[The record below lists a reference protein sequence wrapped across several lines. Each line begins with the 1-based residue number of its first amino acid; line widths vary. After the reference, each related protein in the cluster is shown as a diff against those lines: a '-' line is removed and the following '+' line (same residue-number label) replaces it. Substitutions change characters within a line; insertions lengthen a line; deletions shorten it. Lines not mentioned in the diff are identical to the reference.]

1 MLSKIKAVKLKAP
14 AISAPKISKEAIF
27 SPLGIFIM
35 YILAAGLAIMGFR
48 FIFPGETA
56 PLPYFS
62 LSWRLTRGLL
72 DFLNLFPALALSA
85 IIIPFGF
92 KIRPKEKIN
101 PFSPQFLQ
109 SLKMSIITAIVAA
122 ALYALLFSLALPLVK
137 DHEADLRSQGRLF
150 HLAREQ
156 AQQHAIRGEWAQTA
170 QFLAICERIWP
181 GGHQVAALAAETQMR
196 LQEMQR
202 AAAPLFDAMTYPALP
217 GQRPLNVTEA
227 IALAETALAAERYF
241 DAHWLATVGARLATP
256 GSPEMTTARRIA
268 SIAWDGVNS
277 LAPNAQET
285 LAFNLFRLKREGFEA
300 LNSEE
305 WIRAYYI
312 FLELMERTPQDPD
325 VHRFF
330 AMSLEGLRHVAFFID
345 EMDMALGNILTGAV
359 FSLPMDWGRVVM
371 RFSSISMFPDSAYCM
386 DAEIFAFDPSGQ
398 PLWSMKAPYAKI
410 VPLVLHS
417 GPRLSVMLRAL
428 DRADETLRW
437 EPITESFGQSAPDSA
452 QVAIPVSW
460 DDFVL
465 ISNVRRGLPMLSVA
479 ELRMAAEN
487 LGSLGYLPEVFQ
499 VELLRRFAEPSLMLL
514 LGILAITLGW
524 RFRALKHTR
533 IMGVLMLGIMPLV
546 LNGAV
551 NFFRGWIA
559 NLGIWAVV
567 SLGFTPAAF
576 IFAASITVLFVLFLI
591 ILASQHA

>member
-1 MLSKIKAVKLKAP
+1 MFSKLKAVKIKAPSIKAP
-14 AISAPKISKEAIF
+14 RLKKEAIF
-27 SPLGIFIM
+27 SPLGIFII
-35 YILAAGLAIMGFR
+35 YILAAALAIMVFR

-62 LSWRLTRGLL
+62 FSWRLIRGLL

-101 PFSPQFLQ
+101 PFSPQFLL
-109 SLKMSIITAIVAA
+109 SLKMSIVTAIVAA
-122 ALYALLFSLALPLVK
+122 ALYAALFSLVLPLAK
-137 DHEADLRSQGRLF
+137 DHEKDLRSQGRLF
-150 HLAREQ
+150 HLAREN
-156 AQQHAIRGEWAQTA
+156 AQQHAARGEWAQAA
-170 QFLAICERIWP
+170 QFLAVCERIWP
-181 GGHQVAALAAETQMR
+181 GGHQVAALAAETHMR
-196 LQEMQR
+196 LEEMQR
-202 AAAPLFDAMTYPALP
+202 ARAPLFDALTYPALP
-217 GQRPLNVTEA
+217 GLRPLNVTEA
-227 IALAETALAAERYF
+227 IMLAEAALADERFF
-241 DAHWLATVGARLATP
+241 DAHWLATMGTRLAAP
-256 GSPEMTTARRIA
+256 GSPELATARRIA

-285 LAFNLFRLKREGFEA
+285 FAFNLFRLKREGFEA

-312 FLELMERTPQDPD
+312 FLELMELTPQDPD

-330 AMSLEGLRHVAFFID
+330 AMSTEGLRHVAFFID
-345 EMDMALGNILTGAV
+345 EMDMALGNILTGAI
-359 FSLPMDWGRVVM
+359 FSLPMDTGRIVM
-371 RFSSISMFPDSAYCM
+371 RFSSISMFPDAAYCM
-386 DAEIFAFDPSGQ
+386 DAEILAFDHNGQ

-428 DRADETLRW
+428 DRTDETQRW
-437 EPITESFGQSAPDSA
+437 EPITESFGQIAPDSA

-465 ISNVRRGLPMLSVA
+465 ISDVRRGLPILSIA
-479 ELRMAAEN
+479 DLRRAAEN
-487 LGSLGYLPEVFQ
+487 LGSLGYKPELFQ
-499 VELLRRFAEPSLMLL
+499 VELIRRFTEPVMLLL
-514 LGILAITLGW
+514 LGILAISLGW
-524 RFRALKHTR
+524 RFRALKQTR
-533 IMGVLMLGIMPLV
+533 LMGILMLGIMPLV

-551 NFFRGWIA
+551 NFCRGWVN
-559 NLGIWAVV
+559 NLVIGAVV
-567 SLGFTPAAF
+567 SLGFTVAT
-576 IFAASITVLFVLFLI
+576 IVFAAATALLFVIFLI